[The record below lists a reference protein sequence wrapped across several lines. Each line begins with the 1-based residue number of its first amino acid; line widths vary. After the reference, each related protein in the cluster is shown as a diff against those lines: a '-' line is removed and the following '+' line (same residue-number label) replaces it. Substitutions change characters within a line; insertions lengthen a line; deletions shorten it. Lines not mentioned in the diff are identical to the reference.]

1 MLIAQPTERA
11 KESLMVDQ
19 EVRDGI
25 IFNKISLFQSEVKYL
40 TTGML
45 CIEYIVWE
53 SKTEDFKEYLDK
65 TQFED
70 LPDIL

>member
-1 MLIAQPTERA
+1 
-11 KESLMVDQ
+11 
-19 EVRDGI
+19 
-25 IFNKISLFQSEVKYL
+25 
-40 TTGML
+40 ML